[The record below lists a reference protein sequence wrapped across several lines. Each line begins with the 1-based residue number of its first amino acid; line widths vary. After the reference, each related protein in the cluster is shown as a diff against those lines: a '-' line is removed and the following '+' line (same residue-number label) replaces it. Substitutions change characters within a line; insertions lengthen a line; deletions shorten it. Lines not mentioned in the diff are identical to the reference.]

1 MLVKSVACKSDQST
15 SHLYWRLPF
24 LQIAGSGVPPQNQIW
39 NCFQQSALSIFPYSQ
54 LQGTQQNQL
63 QERNKKKK
71 CRWPCTWPAFRP
83 HKGVWGDGR
92 KTKPKG
98 SRIHVTINESFI
110 SNKDAQSSAQPSI
123 CHFTSVVLEVPETTS
138 NWVGSKVSS
147 GSGIVTHHPQQ
158 QRRQAQGYTSAF
170 CHLPLA
176 QRGEWVCP
184 KNQPKAH
191 SQDFNLE
198 GPLSGSPNRRS
209 LTCWYFQFS
218 RLATES
224 SCDHI
229 QRIYFPK

>member
-15 SHLYWRLPF
+15 SHLYWWLPF
-24 LQIAGSGVPPQNQIW
+24 LQIAGSGVPPKSDLKLLPTI
-39 NCFQQSALSIFPYSQ
+39 ALSIFSYSQ

-98 SRIHVTINESFI
+98 SRIHVPINESFI

-123 CHFTSVVLEVPETTS
+123 CHFTSIVLEVPETTS

-147 GSGIVTHHPQQ
+147 RSGIVTQHPQQ
-158 QRRQAQGYTSAF
+158 RRRQAQGYTSAF
-170 CHLPLA
+170 CHLLLA
-176 QRGEWVCP
+176 QRGE
-184 KNQPKAH
+184 
-191 SQDFNLE
+191 
-198 GPLSGSPNRRS
+198 
-209 LTCWYFQFS
+209 
-218 RLATES
+218 
-224 SCDHI
+224 
-229 QRIYFPK
+229 